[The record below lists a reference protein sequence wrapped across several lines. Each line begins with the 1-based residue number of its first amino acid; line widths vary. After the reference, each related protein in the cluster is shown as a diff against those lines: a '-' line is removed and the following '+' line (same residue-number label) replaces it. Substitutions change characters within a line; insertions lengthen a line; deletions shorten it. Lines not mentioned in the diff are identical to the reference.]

1 MIDKKTDNLLEL
13 EYFNSSELLNK
24 KLLEWANLKPD
35 NKDLDAACGAACDI
49 FFYVNRLQVDR
60 RMFNKVVSEFRTD
73 KIRAIERAQKAESKI
88 RELEKKIQVLN
99 KQKELGL

>member
-1 MIDKKTDNLLEL
+1 MIGKKHDNLLEM
-13 EYFNSSELLNK
+13 EYFNNSELLNK
-24 KLLEWANLKPD
+24 KLLKWAELKPD

-60 RMFNKVVSEFRTD
+60 RMFNKVISEYRSD
-73 KIRAIERAQKAESKI
+73 KIRAIERAQVA
-88 RELEKKIQVLN
+88 EKKILQLDKQIEILN